1 MRNFKT
7 LQVWKTGIEIIK
19 ATYSLTKSL
28 PADER
33 FGFISQ
39 MNRASVSIPS
49 NIAEGASRSTQKDF
63 KRFLEIALGSSFELE
78 SQLLALLE
86 LGLITTST
94 SEPLAKLIDEE
105 QKMLISFMKK
115 VSES

>member
-19 ATYSLTKSL
+19 ATYALTKTL
-28 PADER
+28 PADDR
-33 FGFISQ
+33 FGLVSQ
-39 MNRASVSIPS
+39 MNRAAVSIPS
-49 NIAEGASRSTQKDF
+49 NIAEGSSRSTQKDF
-63 KRFLEIALGSSFELE
+63 RRFLEIALGSCFELE

-86 LGLITTST
+86 LGLIEESA
-94 SEPLAKLIDEE
+94 SEQLSKLIDEE